1 MTSVL
6 VTGANRGIGYEFVR
20 QYAAEGARIFAACRN
35 PAKADALKA
44 LAAPS
49 GGKITLHSLEVTDDA
64 SIAALARELSGEA
77 IDILINNAGIKGDLH
92 VFEPANSAL
101 WEKVMRTNVIAP
113 FRMAEN
119 FRPHLERGT
128 RRIIL
133 NISSGR
139 GSHLRHRGDGIA
151 YCASKAALN
160 SSMYGLSVAWKND
173 NFIVVMIAPGPVQ
186 TDMNPEARLTPEFS
200 IGAMRK
206 VIANLTTADNG
217 RYLDYENKDVLW

>member
-1 MTSVL
+1 
-6 VTGANRGIGYEFVR
+6 
-20 QYAAEGARIFAACRN
+20 
-35 PAKADALKA
+35 
-44 LAAPS
+44 
-49 GGKITLHSLEVTDDA
+49 
-64 SIAALARELSGEA
+64 
-77 IDILINNAGIKGDLH
+77 
-92 VFEPANSAL
+92 
-101 WEKVMRTNVIAP
+101 MRTNVIAP